1 VAKAGKMALQK
12 LDKLRFLLKHS
23 AGAFTLIELLVVCS
37 VISLLLAILTPA
49 LSAVKSTVR
58 ATICKSNLHQ
68 LVIANVTYSE
78 ANDGFYVP
86 AASDMWD
93 NSGLHRWHGV
103 RKNLNSPFDP
113 LKGPLAAYL
122 SDGRI
127 KNCPQ
132 KTGFAG
138 PAEWAKNFE
147 QGCGGYGYNM
157 TYIGSRLWQ
166 ETDYKIAYPNTTNA
180 SQLHRP
186 QQCLMF
192 ADTAISVQQGIYI
205 EYSFAEPPFTVYDS
219 KPVTSFY
226 MSPSIHFRHSGYAN
240 VGWADGHADQHRKAD
255 TCGSNA
261 YGVNSTNMKLGWF
274 EPLDN
279 SMFDLE

>member
-1 VAKAGKMALQK
+1 MALQK
-12 LDKLRFLLKHS
+12 LNRLQFLLRRS

-37 VISLLLAILTPA
+37 IISLLLAILMPA
-49 LSAVKSTVR
+49 LSAVKSVAR
-58 ATICKSNLHQ
+58 ATICKSNLRQ

-78 ANDGFYVP
+78 GNDGFYVP

-113 LKGPLAAYL
+113 LKGPLASYL

-138 PAEWAKNFE
+138 TGEWAKNFE

-166 ETDYKIAYPNTTNA
+166 DTSDYKRAYENSTNT
-180 SQLHRP
+180 SELHRP

-192 ADTAISVQQGIYI
+192 ADTAISIQQGVYI
-205 EYSFAEPPFTVYDS
+205 EYSFAEPPFTVYNS
-219 KPVTSFY
+219 RPLTEFY
-226 MSPSIHFRHSGYAN
+226 MSPSLHFRHADYAN
-240 VGWADGHADQHRKAD
+240 IGWADGHADQQRQ
-255 TCGSNA
+255 TGNCGTNA
-261 YGVNSTNMKLGWF
+261 YGVNSTDMKLGWF
-274 EPLDN
+274 EPPDN